1 MPAAVAAATVGGGD
15 GDCLA
20 GDDGGGFIAA
30 DFASAVV
37 LLPLLPRILMSPLC
51 EAACL
56 QARSILVEIRRFGKT
71 APRRNDDETEKF
83 LPILIRFQNFRF
95 SLHLSCL
102 KVHNN
107 TRIVQDQNQTERRLK
122 VLRVCWHDNLL
133 FIKFDIS
140 IYMIQDISTNQKEI
154 SLKL

>member
-1 MPAAVAAATVGGGD
+1 MPVAVAAATVGGGD

-30 DFASAVV
+30 DFATVV
-37 LLPLLPRILMSPLC
+37 LPLLPRILMSPLC

-102 KVHNN
+102 KVDNN
-107 TRIVQDQNQTERRLK
+107 TRIVQGQNQTERSLK
-122 VLRVCWHDNLL
+122 VSSVCWLEILL
-133 FIKFDIS
+133 LIRFDI
-140 IYMIQDISTNQKEI
+140 
-154 SLKL
+154 